1 MSSASARLNDRW
13 FVLLWRAAFIAIV
26 VFACLVACI
35 GASRADTTS
44 WTGTWDTRWR
54 ESGAKMELTQRGA
67 EVFGNYPVYGGRIEG
82 KVEGRVLRGQWIEG
96 ARQGSITFVLAPDG
110 QTFMGRFDT
119 GEWWTGGRS
128 DNQEVSVPVD
138 QTGAREALRTFIMA
152 GNAARSG
159 ALDEIGTAAAV
170 VEFGP
175 AGENMAPGEKLAA
188 ARSLFDLVDLTTVQ
202 LWTVPGQRAQGPV
215 LVVPLAQAGTGATL
229 SLKMAQADDKR
240 WFVAMP
246 DAQEMEGFRKALLTR
261 TGGKMRPADDYLHRR
276 SPRDTLRAFAT
287 GFADWNGAGRQVA
300 LDAMDLSDFSEATR
314 EDEGLLAAQYIN
326 EILARVGAVVPQE
339 VPDDTGSREP
349 YLVVSHPEGRIVITA
364 SGAGDAASWRF
375 DAQTV
380 RRARD
385 LFIATEDMPVATG
398 ETLPEPHSSYFRARR
413 WVHDRVP
420 TLLARVGPL
429 EAWQI
434 IGVILLLALAFSGA
448 WLLSFV
454 LLLLLRVVVG
464 GKIIASER
472 QLGWPLR
479 LTLMLILYRFFVPAL
494 GLPERTNQFSVG
506 ATGVALAIS
515 VIWGGWKLIDALG
528 DRFVKRAERSAGS
541 LDDIAVLLVLAAL
554 KIVLLAGSLLFVAD
568 ALSLPYDGVV
578 ASLGIGGLAVAFA
591 SKETLSNVFGA
602 ALIATDRPFRRGDW
616 INSGDVAGTVEHVG
630 IRSTRIR
637 TAADSLVFVPN
648 GKLADATVNNLG
660 TRRHRLCDLKS
671 LLAYGTTAE
680 QVDDF
685 VIGLANVVTSVP
697 ASVPS
702 RTLISVNAMTTD
714 GIELGLICYLDVAT
728 QAEELSARTTLNMG
742 ILRLAEK
749 LGIVLGKR
757 ETAS

>member
-1 MSSASARLNDRW
+1 MQ
-13 FVLLWRAAFIAIV
+13 
-26 VFACLVACI
+26 
-35 GASRADTTS
+35 
-44 WTGTWDTRWR
+44 
-54 ESGAKMELTQRGA
+54 LTQRGA
-67 EVFGNYPVYGGRIEG
+67 EVYGTYPVYGGTIEG
-82 KVEGRVLRGQWIEG
+82 KVEGRVLQGEWVEG
-96 ARQGSITFVLAPDG
+96 ARRGSITFVLAPDG

-128 DNQEVSVPVD
+128 GSQGSSVPVD
-138 QTGAREALRTFIMA
+138 QTGARETLRTFIMA

-170 VEFGP
+170 VDFGP
-175 AGENMAPGEKLAA
+175 AGADMAPGEKLAA
-188 ARSLFDLVDLTTVQ
+188 ARNLFDLVDLTTVQ
-202 LWTVPGQRAQGPV
+202 LWTIPGQRAQGPV
-215 LVVPLAQAGTGATL
+215 LVVPLTQAGTGATL
-229 SLKMAQADDKR
+229 SLKMAQGDDKR

-246 DAQEMEGFRKALLTR
+246 DAQEMDGFRKILLTR

-287 GFADWNGAGRQVA
+287 GFTDWSGAGRQVA
-300 LDAMDLSDFSEATR
+300 LDALDLSDFSEATR

-326 EILARVGAVVPQE
+326 EILSRVGAVVPQE
-339 VPDDTGSREP
+339 VPDDPGSREP
-349 YLVVSHPEGRIVITA
+349 YLVVSHPDGQVVIA
-364 SGAGDAASWRF
+364 VSGSGDTASWRF

-385 LFIATEDMPVATG
+385 LFIAVENMPVVTG
-398 ETLPEPHSSYFRARR
+398 DVLPEPHSSYFLARR
-413 WVHDRVP
+413 WVHDNIP
-420 TLLARVGPL
+420 TLLGRIGPL

-434 IGVILLLALAFSGA
+434 IGVALLLALAFIGA
-448 WLLSFV
+448 WLLSVV
-454 LLLLLRVVVG
+454 LLGVLRVVVG
-464 GKIIASER
+464 GNIIESER
-472 QLGWPLR
+472 KVGWPLR
-479 LTLMLILYRFFVPAL
+479 LTLMLVLYRFFIPAL

-528 DRFVKRAERSAGS
+528 DRFVKRAERSAGT

-554 KIVLLAGSLLFVAD
+554 KIVLLAGSLLFVAN

-616 INSGDVAGTVEHVG
+616 INSGEVAGTVEHVG

-648 GKLADATVNNLG
+648 GKLADATLNNLG

-671 LLAYGTTAE
+671 LLAYGTTAK

-685 VIGLANVVTSVP
+685 VAELANVVASLP

-742 ILRLAEK
+742 MLRLAEK
-749 LGIVLGKR
+749 LDIVLGKR

>member
-1 MSSASARLNDRW
+1 MRDASTQRNGRW
-13 FVLLWRAAFIAIV
+13 YTVLWRLVLIAIV
-26 VFACLVACI
+26 VFAYMGGHI
-35 GASRADTTS
+35 EASRADTTS

-54 ESGAKMELTQRGA
+54 ESGAKMELTQRGV
-67 EVFGNYPVYGGRIEG
+67 EVFGNYPVYGGRIQG

-128 DNQEVSVPVD
+128 DNQESSAPVD

-152 GNAARSG
+152 GNAVRSG

-170 VEFGP
+170 VDFGP
-175 AGENMAPGEKLAA
+175 AGDNMASGEKLAA

-215 LVVPLAQAGTGATL
+215 LVVPLAQAGASATL
-229 SLKMAQADDKR
+229 PLKMVQADDKQ

-246 DAQEMEGFRKALLTR
+246 DAQEMDGFRKALLAR
-261 TGGKMRPADDYLHRR
+261 TGGKMRPGDDYLHRR
-276 SPRDTLRAFAT
+276 SPRDTLRAFAA
-287 GFADWNGAGRQVA
+287 GIADWNGAGRQIA
-300 LDAMDLSDFSEATR
+300 LDALDLSDFSEATR

-326 EILARVGAVVPQE
+326 EILARVGAVIPQE

-349 YLVVSHPEGRIVITA
+349 YLVVSHPDGRVVISA
-364 SGAGDAASWRF
+364 SGAGDATSWRF

-398 ETLPEPHSSYFRARR
+398 DALPEPHSSYFRARR

-420 TLLARVGPL
+420 TLLARVGSL

-434 IGVILLLALAFSGA
+434 IGAILLLTLAFIGA
-448 WLLSFV
+448 WLLAFV
-454 LLLLLRVVVG
+454 LLRLLRVVVG

-494 GLPERTNQFSVG
+494 GLPERTSQFSVG

-528 DRFVKRAERSAGS
+528 DRFVKRAERSVGT
-541 LDDIAVLLVLAAL
+541 LDDIAILLVLAAL
-554 KIVLLAGSLLFVAD
+554 KIVLLAGGLLFVAD

-671 LLAYGTTAE
+671 LLAYGTTAK

-685 VIGLANVVTSVP
+685 VTELANVVASVP
-697 ASVPS
+697 TSVPS

-728 QAEELSARTTLNMG
+728 QAQELSARTTLNMG